1 MRLHAVVLFLLCV
14 SAPTPVS
21 ADALAPTRPRGATP
35 SPADNDP
42 PRRTGRV
49 PARIAVAPP
58 AAAPAPNHVVITIP
72 RDVLRQV
79 MEAPRA
85 GAVVVPGG
93 EYDEPTVPADR
104 FRHLAA
110 AGLLALAVLS
120 LPLVVGLKRR
130 GRAAALVVVAA
141 LAGAALVRADIAAPR
156 PRPATPAPAPTQPG
170 GAQTVE
176 VIIVAGKGPVQ
187 VQLMHL
193 PRP

>member
-1 MRLHAVVLFLLCV
+1 M
-14 SAPTPVS
+14 
-21 ADALAPTRPRGATP
+21 
-35 SPADNDP
+35 
-42 PRRTGRV
+42 

-85 GAVVVPGG
+85 GGVIPPSG
-93 EYDEPTVPADR
+93 EREPSVPADR

-110 AGLLALAVLS
+110 AALLALAVLS
-120 LPLVVGLKRR
+120 LPLVAGLRRR
-130 GRAAALVVVAA
+130 GRAAALVVVSA

-156 PRPATPAPAPTQPG
+156 PGPATPAPALTQPG